1 MPKGLHYIA
10 ISASLC
16 AIHPIRVMIALV
28 NISKQY
34 GGDYLFRDVSLR
46 FGDRDRVAIVGSN
59 GAGKSTLMK
68 IVMGLVEPDEGNIAK
83 SRHNTVGYL
92 PQDGVHHAGRTLF
105 EEASTAFDDIMAMH
119 DRVDEISREIS
130 GLSAD
135 GHTDSPEL
143 QALVEEL
150 GEITHQLEHREGYNI
165 QTKVTQVLTGLG
177 FREKDLTRMT
187 DEFSG
192 GWQMRIALVKLL
204 LQEPT
209 ILLLDEPTNH
219 LDIDA
224 LEWLED
230 YLRFYESSIV
240 MVSHDRRFLDNIVTR
255 TIEISMG
262 KLSEYSGNY
271 SYYVEEK
278 VKRVELLQAQYE
290 NQQQMI
296 KQTTQFVE
304 RFRYKAT
311 KARQVQSRLKMLEK
325 IERVEIEDEE
335 RGISFDFPVP
345 PSPGKVLMELKHVA
359 KSYGSLEVFDDLNF
373 TVERGDRIAFLGV
386 NGVGKST
393 LARIIAGTEPFQ
405 QGTRAAGYNVIIG
418 YYAQNQ
424 AEELDPKKTVLQTV
438 DDIATGDVRKRL
450 RTLLGCFLFSGDDV
464 FKQVAVL
471 SGGEKSRL
479 ALAKMLL
486 TPANLLVL
494 DEPTN
499 HLDMRSKA
507 VLQDAL
513 SRFEGSFIIV
523 SHDRDFLDPL
533 INKCADFPG
542 GELRLTTGSVT
553 DYLRRRHDEMQQ
565 PQQPARDSSGQSL
578 EKKSA
583 QHLDKERKREE
594 AVRRQER
601 YKKSKPLRNAISNL
615 EKKIA
620 AAEKKKSDLEAAL
633 AAEET
638 YHDPEHAKTVT
649 AEYKGATSDLA
660 YLYDQW
666 EKLQAEME
674 ALEAGSGE

>member
-1 MPKGLHYIA
+1 
-10 ISASLC
+10 
-16 AIHPIRVMIALV
+16 MIALV
-28 NISKQY
+28 NVSKQY
-34 GGDYLFRDVSLR
+34 GGDYLFRDISIR
-46 FGDRDRVAIVGSN
+46 FGDRERVAIVGSN

-68 IVMGLVEPDEGNIAK
+68 IVVGLVEPDAGEIAK

-105 EEASTAFDDIMAMH
+105 EEASTAFDDIMALH
-119 DRVDEISREIS
+119 DRVDEISREINL
-130 GLSAD
+130 LSDD

-143 QALVEEL
+143 HALVDEL
-150 GEITHQLEHREGYNI
+150 GEMQHQLEHREGYNI
-165 QTKVTQVLTGLG
+165 QTKVTQVLSGLG
-177 FREKDLTRMT
+177 FREKDIHRMT

-219 LDIDA
+219 LDLEA
-224 LEWLED
+224 LEWLEN
-230 YLRFYESSIV
+230 YLRTYEGSIV

-255 TIEISMG
+255 TLEISLG
-262 KLSEYSGNY
+262 RLSEYSGNY

-296 KQTTQFVE
+296 KQTEQFVE

-335 RGISFDFPVP
+335 KGISFDFPVP
-345 PSPGKVLMELKHVA
+345 PSPGKVLMELKHLA
-359 KSYGSLEVFDDLNF
+359 KSYGALEVFDNLNF

-393 LARIIAGTEPFQ
+393 LARIIAGIEPYQ
-405 QGTRAAGYNVIIG
+405 HGTRAPGHNVIIG

-424 AEELDPKKTVLQTV
+424 AEELDPKKNVLETV
-438 DDIATGDVRKRL
+438 DDIATGEVRKRL

-464 FKQVAVL
+464 FKQVSVL

-533 INKCADFPG
+533 INKCVDFPG
-542 GELRLTTGSVT
+542 GVLRATTGSVT
-553 DYLRRRHDEMQQ
+553 DYLRRRHSEMEQTQ
-565 PQQPARDSSGQSL
+565 TAQRDTAGQAV

-583 QHLDKERKREE
+583 LHLEKERKREE
-594 AVRRQER
+594 AALRQER
-601 YKKSKPLRNAISNL
+601 YKKSKPVRNAIAGV

-620 AAEKKKSDLEAAL
+620 AAEKKKADLEAAL
-633 AAEET
+633 GTEDT
-638 YHDPEHAKTVT
+638 YHDAEHAKAVS
-649 AEYKGATSDLA
+649 AAYKTITSDLA

-666 EKLQAEME
+666 AKLQEEME
-674 ALEAGSGE
+674 GIEMG